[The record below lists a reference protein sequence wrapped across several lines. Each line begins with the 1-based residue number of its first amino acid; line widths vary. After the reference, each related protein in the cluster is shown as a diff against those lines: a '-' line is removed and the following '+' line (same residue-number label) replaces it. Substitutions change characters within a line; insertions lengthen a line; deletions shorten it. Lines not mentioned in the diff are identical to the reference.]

1 MKRDTARPELLA
13 AGEATLALGTWAAG
27 LRYADLPP
35 AVAAKVQEC
44 ALDAL
49 GCCLFGVTRS
59 WTRMVLDMVLEQGG
73 APQASI
79 LGTPHRTSVSQAVLV
94 TSTAGHGF
102 ELDDIHVQAHL
113 HPGSLCVPV
122 ALALGEWRGG
132 GDDGGGDC
140 ASGRDFITAVAAG
153 YEVALRVGLAATG
166 SHFMRGYHF
175 QGTCG
180 AFGAAAT
187 AAQLLRLDAEQTRH
201 ALGIAGSQAAGLM
214 AAQEGAMAK
223 RLHGGRAA
231 QSGVYAGLLAAR
243 GFTGIPNVLEAPY
256 GGFLSSF
263 TDTALPEQ
271 LTEGLGKRWE
281 ILNVGYKPYASAA
294 STHTALYSLYTIMK
308 ENGLKA
314 GDIEEIHLRCSSM
327 AQKHCAWEYTPQG
340 VTSAQMSLYFTLAA
354 MAHDGEVL
362 TEQFSESRLAD
373 PALLAFMRRIR
384 IESDPAYDKGG
395 DATRHQS
402 RMKVTARDGRVFE
415 KDAPYRKGSP
425 DFPMTPEERHAK
437 FRRLA
442 GAALP
447 AQAVESII
455 CEVESLDAAGSIGA
469 LVSMLRAN
477 EG

>member
-1 MKRDTARPELLA
+1 MKRDAARPELLA
-13 AGEATLALGTWAAG
+13 AGEATRALGAYAAG
-27 LRYADLPP
+27 LRYAGLPP
-35 AVAAKVQEC
+35 AVAAKAKEC
-44 ALDAL
+44 VLDAL
-49 GCCLFGVTRS
+49 GCCLYGVTRP
-59 WTRMVLDMVLEQGG
+59 WTRMVLDMALEQGG
-73 APQASI
+73 APQAGI
-79 LGTPHRTSVSQAVLV
+79 PGTPHRTSASQAALV
-94 TSTAGHGF
+94 TGTAGHGF

-113 HPGSLCVPV
+113 HPGSLTVPV
-122 ALALGEWRGG
+122 ALALGEARELP
-132 GDDGGGDC
+132 
-140 ASGRDFITAVAAG
+140 GRDFLAAVVAG

-187 AAQLLRLDAEQTRH
+187 AAQVLRLDAECTRH

-256 GGFLSSF
+256 GGFLSAF
-263 TDTALPEQ
+263 TDSAQPEQ
-271 LTEGLGKRWE
+271 LTDGLGSRWE

-294 STHTALYSLYTIMK
+294 STHTALHSLHAIMR
-308 ENGLKA
+308 ENGLA
-314 GDIEEIHLRCSSM
+314 AADIGEVHLHCSSM
-327 AQKHCAWEYTPQG
+327 AVKHCAWEYVPQG

-362 TEQFSESRLAD
+362 TGQFDESRLAD
-373 PALLAFMRRIR
+373 PRLLAFMRRIR
-384 IESDPAYDKGG
+384 IEADPVYDKGG

-402 RMKVTARDGRVFE
+402 RMKITATDGRVFE

-425 DFPMTPEERHAK
+425 DFPMTAQERHAK

-447 AQAVESII
+447 AAAVERII
-455 CEVESLDAAGSIGA
+455 GEVEALDSAGSIATLVA
-469 LVSMLRAN
+469 LLRASD
-477 EG
+477 E

>member
-1 MKRDTARPELLA
+1 MKRDTGRTELLA
-13 AGEATLALGTWAAG
+13 ARDATFALGKYAAA
-27 LRYADLPP
+27 LRYADLPSD
-35 AVAAKVQEC
+35 VIAKAKEC
-44 ALDAL
+44 VLDAL
-49 GCCLFGVTRS
+49 GCCLFGITRP
-59 WTRMVLDMVLEQGG
+59 WTRMVQDMVLEQGG
-73 APQASI
+73 APQAAL

-113 HPGSLCVPV
+113 HPGSLTVPV
-122 ALALGEWRGG
+122 ALAVGEWRSPV
-132 GDDGGGDC
+132 
-140 ASGRDFITAVAAG
+140 SGKDFITAVVAG
-153 YEVALRVGLAATG
+153 YEVALRIGLAATG

-187 AAQLLRLDAEQTRH
+187 AARLLRLDAEQTRH

-231 QSGVYAGLLAAR
+231 QSGLYAALLAGR

-263 TDTALPEQ
+263 TDTAMPEQ
-271 LTEGLGKRWE
+271 LTEELGNRWE
-281 ILNVGYKPYASAA
+281 ILKVGYKPYASAA
-294 STHTALYSLYTIMK
+294 STHTALHSLYTIMK
-308 ENGLKA
+308 ENSLDA
-314 GDIEEIHLRCSSM
+314 DDIEKIELRCSSM
-327 AQKHCAWEYTPQG
+327 AVKHCAWNYAPQG

-362 TEQFSESRLAD
+362 TEQFSDARLND
-373 PALLAFMRRIR
+373 RALLAFMRRIR
-384 IESDPAYDKGG
+384 IESDSSYDKGG

-402 RMKVTARDGRVFE
+402 RMRVTARDGRSFE
-415 KDAPYRKGSP
+415 KEALYRKGSP
-425 DFPMTPEERHAK
+425 DFPMTAEERHTK

-442 GAALP
+442 VATLSAP
-447 AQAVESII
+447 TVEKII
-455 CEVESLDAAGSIGA
+455 GEVEALDECRDVAT
-469 LVSMLRAN
+469 LVSLLRTDS
-477 EG
+477 

>member
-1 MKRDTARPELLA
+1 MKRDTHRPELVA
-13 AGEATLALGTWAAG
+13 AGEATLALGRYTAA

-35 AVAAKVQEC
+35 AVAAKVKEC
-44 ALDAL
+44 VLDAL
-49 GCCLFGVTRS
+49 GCCLFGVTRP
-59 WTRMVLDMVLEQGG
+59 WTQMVQDMVLEQGG

-79 LGTPHRTSVSQAVLV
+79 MGTPHRTSVSQAVLV

-113 HPGSLCVPV
+113 HPGSLTVPV
-122 ALALGEWRGG
+122 ALALGEWRGPVTG
-132 GDDGGGDC
+132 E
-140 ASGRDFITAVAAG
+140 DFITAVAAG
-153 YEVALRVGLAATG
+153 YEVALRIGLAATG

-187 AAQLLRLDAEQTRH
+187 AAQILKLDGEQARH

-223 RLHGGRAA
+223 RMHGGRAA

-263 TDTALPEQ
+263 TDTAMPEQ
-271 LTEGLGKRWE
+271 LTEGLGQRWE
-281 ILNVGYKPYASAA
+281 ILKVGYKPYASAA
-294 STHTALYSLYTIMK
+294 STHTALHSLHAIMK

-314 GDIEEIHLRCSSM
+314 ADIGEIDLRCSSM
-327 AQKHCAWEYTPQG
+327 AVKHCAWEYVPQG

-362 TEQFSESRLAD
+362 TDQFSESRLAD
-373 PALLAFMRRIR
+373 PTLLAFMNRIR
-384 IESDPAYDKGG
+384 IQADPAYDKGG
-395 DATRHQS
+395 DLTRHVS

-415 KDAPYRKGSP
+415 KDAPFRKGSP
-425 DFPMTPEERHAK
+425 DFPMTAEERHTK

-442 GAALP
+442 SAALP
-447 AQAVESII
+447 APAVGKII
-455 CEVESLDAAGSIGA
+455 ETVESLDQARDIGA
-469 LVSMLRAN
+469 LVALLRAD
-477 EG
+477 G

>member
-1 MKRDTARPELLA
+1 MKRDTNRPELLA
-13 AGEATLALGTWAAG
+13 AGEATRALGAYAAG
-27 LRYADLPP
+27 LRYGDLPP
-35 AVAAKVQEC
+35 AVAAKAKEC
-44 ALDAL
+44 VLDAL
-49 GCCLFGVTRS
+49 GCCLFGVTQP

-73 APQASI
+73 APHASI
-79 LGTPHRTSVSQAVLV
+79 PGTAHRTSASQAALV
-94 TSTAGHGF
+94 TGTAGHGF

-113 HPGSLCVPV
+113 HPGSLTVPV
-122 ALALGEWRGG
+122 ALALGEWRGNV
-132 GDDGGGDC
+132 
-140 ASGRDFITAVAAG
+140 SGRDFLAAVVAG

-166 SHFMRGYHF
+166 SHFLRGYHF

-187 AAQLLRLDAEQTRH
+187 AAHVLRLDAEQTRH

-223 RLHGGRAA
+223 RMHGGRAA

-256 GGFLSSF
+256 GGFLSAF
-263 TDTALPEQ
+263 TDTAQPEH
-271 LTEGLGKRWE
+271 LTQGFGTRWE

-294 STHTALYSLYTIMK
+294 STHTALHSLHAIMQ

-314 GDIEEIHLRCSSM
+314 GDIGEVHLHCSSM
-327 AQKHCAWEYTPQG
+327 AVKHCAWEYVPQG
-340 VTSAQMSLYFTLAA
+340 VTSAQMSLYYTLAA

-362 TEQFSESRLAD
+362 TEQFAESRLAD
-373 PALLAFMRRIR
+373 PRLLAFMRRIR
-384 IESDPAYDKGG
+384 IEADPAYDRGG

-402 RMKVTARDGRVFE
+402 RMSVTTTDGRRFE
-415 KDAPYRKGSP
+415 KDAPLRKGSP
-425 DFPMTPEERHAK
+425 GFPMTAGERHAK

-447 AQAVESII
+447 AAAVEGII
-455 CEVESLDAAGSIGA
+455 REVEALDGAGSIADLIA
-469 LVSMLRAN
+469 LLRASD
-477 EG
+477 E

>member
-1 MKRDTARPELLA
+1 MQQDLNRPDLLA
-13 AGEATLALGTWAAG
+13 AGEATLALGRHATG

-35 AVAAKVQEC
+35 EVVAKVKEC
-44 ALDAL
+44 VLDAI

-59 WTRMVLDMVLEQGG
+59 WTLMVQDMVLEQGG

-79 LGTPHRTSVSQAVLV
+79 MGTKHRTSVSQAVLV

-113 HPGSLCVPV
+113 HPGSLTVPV
-122 ALALGEWRGG
+122 ALALGEWRGPV
-132 GDDGGGDC
+132 
-140 ASGRDFITAVAAG
+140 SGKDFITAVAAG
-153 YEVALRVGLAATG
+153 YDVALRVGLAATG

-187 AAQLLRLDAEQTRH
+187 AAQLLKLDAEQARH

-223 RLHGGRAA
+223 RMHGGRAA

-263 TDTALPEQ
+263 TDSAMPEQ
-271 LTEGLGKRWE
+271 LTDELGKRWE
-281 ILNVGYKPYASAA
+281 ILRVGYKPYASAA
-294 STHTALYSLYTIMK
+294 STHSAIYSLYTIMK
-308 ENGLKA
+308 ENGLEA
-314 GDIEEIHLRCSSM
+314 ADIEQVHLHCSSM
-327 AQKHCAWEYTPQG
+327 AVKHCAWEYVPQG
-340 VTSAQMSLYFTLAA
+340 VTSAQMSLYYTLAA

-362 TEQFSESRLAD
+362 TEQFAESRLSD
-373 PALLAFMRRIR
+373 PALLAFMKRIR
-384 IESDPAYDKGG
+384 IEADPAYDKGG
-395 DATRHQS
+395 DATRHVS
-402 RMKVTARDGRVFE
+402 RMKVTARGGRTFE
-415 KDAPYRKGSP
+415 KDAPFRKGSP
-425 DFPMTPEERHAK
+425 DFPMTTEERHAK

-442 GAALP
+442 TAALP
-447 AQAVESII
+447 AAKVEKII
-455 CEVESLDAAGSIGA
+455 ETVESLDKTGDTGTLVA
-469 LVSMLRAN
+469 LLRA
-477 EG
+477 GD

>member
-1 MKRDTARPELLA
+1 MKRDMNRPELVA
-13 AGEATLALGTWAAG
+13 AGEATLALGRYTAA
-27 LRYADLPP
+27 LRYADLPT
-35 AVAAKVQEC
+35 AVAAKVKEC
-44 ALDAL
+44 VLDAL

-59 WTRMVLDMVLEQGG
+59 WTQMVQDMVLEQGG

-79 LGTPHRTSVSQAVLV
+79 MGTPHRTSVSQAVLV

-113 HPGSLCVPV
+113 HPGSLTVPV
-122 ALALGEWRGG
+122 ALALGEWRGPVTG
-132 GDDGGGDC
+132 K
-140 ASGRDFITAVAAG
+140 DFITAVAAG
-153 YEVALRVGLAATG
+153 YEVALRIGLAATG

-187 AAQLLRLDAEQTRH
+187 AAQILKLDAEQARH

-223 RLHGGRAA
+223 RMHGGRAA

-256 GGFLSSF
+256 GGFLSAF
-263 TDTALPEQ
+263 TDTAMPEQ
-271 LTEGLGKRWE
+271 LTEGLGQRWE
-281 ILNVGYKPYASAA
+281 ILKVGYKPYASAA
-294 STHTALYSLYTIMK
+294 STHTALYSLYAIMK

-314 GDIEEIHLRCSSM
+314 ADIGEIDLRCSSM
-327 AQKHCAWEYTPQG
+327 AVKHCAWEYVPQG

-362 TEQFSESRLAD
+362 TDQFSESRLAD
-373 PALLAFMRRIR
+373 PALLAFMKRIR
-384 IESDPAYDKGG
+384 IEADPAYDKGG
-395 DATRHQS
+395 DLTRHVS

-415 KDAPYRKGSP
+415 QDAPFRKGSP
-425 DFPMTPEERHAK
+425 DFPMTAEERHTK

-442 GAALP
+442 SAALP
-447 AQAVESII
+447 AAAVEKII
-455 CEVESLDAAGSIGA
+455 ETVETLDQARNIGT
-469 LVSMLRAN
+469 LVKLLQSD
-477 EG
+477 G

>member
-1 MKRDTARPELLA
+1 MKRDTSRPELLA
-13 AGEATLALGTWAAG
+13 AGEATRTLGAWIAG
-27 LRYADLPP
+27 LRYTDLPP
-35 AVAAKVQEC
+35 EVAVKAKEC
-44 ALDAL
+44 VLDAL

-59 WTRMVLDMVLEQGG
+59 WTRMLLDMVLEQGG
-73 APQASI
+73 APQAAI

-94 TSTAGHGF
+94 TGTAGHGF
-102 ELDDIHVQAHL
+102 ELDDIHVAAHL

-132 GDDGGGDC
+132 T
-140 ASGRDFITAVAAG
+140 SGRAFLTAVVAG
-153 YEVALRVGLAATG
+153 YEVVLRIGLAATG
-166 SHFMRGYHF
+166 SHFTRGYHF

-187 AAQLLRLDAEQTRH
+187 AAQLLRLDAEEARH

-223 RLHGGRAA
+223 RMHGGRAA

-256 GGFLSSF
+256 GGFLSAF
-263 TDTALPEQ
+263 TDTARPEN
-271 LTEGLGKRWE
+271 LTAGLGKRWE

-294 STHTALYSLYTIMK
+294 STHTALHSLATIMK
-308 ENGLKA
+308 ENGLTA
-314 GDIEEIHLRCSSM
+314 ADIEEIHLHCSSM
-327 AQKHCAWEYTPQG
+327 AHRHCAWEYTPQG

-354 MAHDGEVL
+354 MAFDGEVL
-362 TEQFSESRLAD
+362 TEQFSEERLAD
-373 PALLAFMRRIR
+373 PELLAFMRRIR
-384 IESDPAYDKGG
+384 IEPDPAYDQGG

-402 RMKVTARDGRVFE
+402 RMKVTARGGRVFE
-415 KDAPYRKGSP
+415 KSAPYRKGSP

-442 GAALP
+442 SAALP
-447 AQAVESII
+447 AQTVERII
-455 CEVESLDAAGSIGA
+455 RDVGSLDAAGDIGT
-469 LVSMLRAN
+469 LVSLLRTTA
-477 EG
+477 

>member
-1 MKRDTARPELLA
+1 MKIDANRPELLA
-13 AGEATLALGTWAAG
+13 AGGATLALGTWAAG

-35 AVAAKVQEC
+35 AVAAKVREC

-113 HPGSLCVPV
+113 HPGSLTVPV

-132 GDDGGGDC
+132 KEPV
-140 ASGRDFITAVAAG
+140 SGRDFITAVAAG
-153 YEVALRVGLAATG
+153 YEVALRIGLAATG

-187 AAQLLRLDAEQTRH
+187 AAQLLKLNGEQARH

-263 TDTALPEQ
+263 TDSAMPGE

-281 ILNVGYKPYASAA
+281 ILNVGYKSYASAA
-294 STHTALYSLYTIMK
+294 STHTALHSLYTIMQ

-314 GDIEEIHLRCSSM
+314 ADIEEIHLRCSTM
-327 AQKHCAWEYTPQG
+327 AVRHCAWEYVPQG

-373 PALLAFMRRIR
+373 PQLLAFMRRIR
-384 IESDPAYDKGG
+384 IEPDPAYDLGG
-395 DATRHQS
+395 DVTRHQS
-402 RMKVTARDGRVFE
+402 RMKVTARGGRVFE

-425 DFPMTPEERHAK
+425 DFPMTLEERHTK

-442 GAALP
+442 GAALQ
-447 AQAVESII
+447 ARAVESII
-455 CEVESLDAAGSIGA
+455 GEVESLDSAGSIGA
-469 LVSMLRAN
+469 LVSMLSD
-477 EG
+477 G

>member
-1 MKRDTARPELLA
+1 MKRDANRPELLA
-13 AGEATLALGTWAAG
+13 AGEATLALGSWVAG
-27 LRYADLPP
+27 LSYADLPP
-35 AVAAKVQEC
+35 AVAAKAKEC
-44 ALDAL
+44 TLDAL

-102 ELDDIHVQAHL
+102 ELDDIHVEAHL
-113 HPGSLCVPV
+113 HPGSLTVPV
-122 ALALGEWRGG
+122 ALALGEWRG
-132 GDDGGGDC
+132 DGERLV
-140 ASGRDFITAVAAG
+140 SGRDFITAVVAG

-166 SHFMRGYHF
+166 SHFLRGYHF

-180 AFGAAAT
+180 TFGAAAT
-187 AAQLLRLDAEQTRH
+187 AAQLLRLDAGQARH

-223 RLHGGRAA
+223 RMHGGRAA

-263 TDTALPEQ
+263 TDTAMPEQ
-271 LTEGLGKRWE
+271 LTEGLGRRWE

-294 STHTALYSLYTIMK
+294 STHTALHSLHTIMM
-308 ENGLKA
+308 ENGLTA
-314 GDIEEIHLRCSSM
+314 ADIGEVHLHCSSM

-340 VTSAQMSLYFTLAA
+340 VTAAQMSFYFTLAA

-362 TEQFSESRLAD
+362 TGQFSEARLAD
-373 PALLAFMRRIR
+373 PQLLAFMRRIR
-384 IESDPAYDKGG
+384 IEPDPAYDKGG

-415 KDAPYRKGSP
+415 KNAPHRKGSP
-425 DFPMTPEERHAK
+425 DFPMTDGERHAK

-442 GAALP
+442 GAVLP
-447 AQAVESII
+447 AQEVERII
-455 CEVESLDAAGSIGA
+455 REVESLEQAPDVRA
-469 LVSMLRAN
+469 LVELMQAAQD
-477 EG
+477 